1 MFNPWLI
8 AGAATVLFNLAS
20 CAGQQQQVARERQDH
35 DAECRKFGAA
45 IDTPTYVD
53 CRVALRAIQHLQ
65 QAASSPLK
73 SPIWR
78 EAGGSVFGRESREEK
93 QRDAHSEERSK
104 ERSCARIK
112 AGQLIVFE
120 CGLGIPLRDLL
131 AGLEP

>member
-78 EAGGSVFGRESREEK
+78 EAGGLVFSRDSREEK
-93 QRDAHSEERSK
+93 LSQAHSEGSK
-104 ERSCARIK
+104 EISCARIE

-120 CGLGIPLRDLL
+120 CGLGIPLAHLL